1 MPLAKAAVSRLLTAH
16 RIHYRSVLALGA
28 ESYMGL
34 KRDEDLRAGLRSF
47 PVGEYVILYRIQG
60 EDIFILHVMHG
71 SRNMPSLL

>member
-1 MPLAKAAVSRLLTAH
+1 MER
-16 RIHYRSVLALGA
+16 
-28 ESYMGL
+28 

>member
-1 MPLAKAAVSRLLTAH
+1 MER
-16 RIHYRSVLALGA
+16 
-28 ESYMGL
+28 

-71 SRNMPSLL
+71 GRNMPSLL